1 MTQLERIKSLIV
13 SLPKKDQIIAQNKL
27 SKRDFEGLWELV
39 VSDIYLVKKYEERY
53 PEANLA
59 DMNVLKS
66 ELLLYMEQLGLGD
79 EEDIEDEEEYMSNYD
94 EEFI

>member
-39 VSDIYLVKKYEERY
+39 VSDIYLVRKYEERY

-59 DMNVLKS
+59 DMNVLKA
-66 ELLLYMEQLGLGD
+66 ELSIYMEQLGLGD
-79 EEDIEDEEEYMSNYD
+79 EEEMEDEEEYLSNYD
-94 EEFI
+94 EELI